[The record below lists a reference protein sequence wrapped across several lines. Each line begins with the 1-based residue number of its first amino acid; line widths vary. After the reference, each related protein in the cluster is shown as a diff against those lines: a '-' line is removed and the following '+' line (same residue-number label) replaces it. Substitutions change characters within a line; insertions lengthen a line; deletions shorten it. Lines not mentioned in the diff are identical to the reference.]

1 MFDFFKKATPKQKKI
16 YISIATAFLAVCL
29 LIELIGMIPG
39 IPFNGWSTILEACG
53 IKQGYLVP
61 EGELEVHFIDVGNA
75 DCILV
80 RQGEHNMLID
90 SGDIGAYHDIV
101 DYLNRHNI
109 EKFDLVIATHPHADH
124 IGEMADIIKEF
135 PIDRFVMSYMPTG
148 KEPTTNVYLS
158 MLEAL
163 DERNVPVDEAQPGKI
178 YTLGTAQLQILSPL
192 SEDSDE
198 NAMSVVTRL
207 TFGDR
212 AFLFTGDAEE
222 EVEREIMTRGFD
234 VKADVL
240 KAGHHGS
247 KTSSSDPFVRA
258 VAPSYAVITC
268 GEGNSYKHPHDEAL
282 ERLEDVGATCY
293 RADLCGDIVFTV
305 DEDGAITVETQK
317 GD

>member
-1 MFDFFKKATPKQKKI
+1 MFDFFKKATAKQKKI
-16 YISIATAFLAVCL
+16 YIAIAACLLAVCL

-39 IPFNGWSTILEACG
+39 IPFNGWSTIFEACG

-101 DYLNRHNI
+101 DYLGRHNI
-109 EKFDLVIATHPHADH
+109 DKFDLVIATHPHADH
-124 IGEMADIIKEF
+124 IGEMADIINAY
-135 PIDRFVMSYMPTG
+135 PIDRFVMAYMPQG

-163 DERNVPVDEAQPGKI
+163 DTHNVLVDEAEPEKT

-207 TFGDR
+207 TFGER

-222 EVEREIMTRGFD
+222 GVEREILTRGFN

-258 VAPSYAVITC
+258 VAPAYAVITC
-268 GEGNSYKHPHDEAL
+268 GEGNSYQHPHDEAL
-282 ERLEDVGATCY
+282 DRLAAVGATCY

-305 DEDGAITVETQK
+305 DENGAITVETQK

>member
-16 YISIATAFLAVCL
+16 YISIATVFLAVCL

-90 SGDIGAYHDIV
+90 SGDVGAYNDIV
-101 DYLNRHNI
+101 DYLNRHNVK
-109 EKFDLVIATHPHADH
+109 KFDLVIATHPHADH
-124 IGEMADIIKEF
+124 IGEMADIIQNF

-163 DERNVPVDEAQPGKI
+163 DERNVPVDEAQPGKT
-178 YTLGTAQLQILSPL
+178 YTLGTARLQILAPI
-192 SEDSDE
+192 SESSDP

-222 EVEREIMTRGFD
+222 EVEREILTRGFD

-268 GEGNSYKHPHDEAL
+268 GEGNSYQHPHDEAL

-305 DEDGAITVETQK
+305 NEDGAITVETQK

>member
-1 MFDFFKKATPKQKKI
+1 MFDFFKKATKKQKKV
-16 YISIATAFLAVCL
+16 YITIAACLLAVIL
-29 LIELIGMIPG
+29 LVELVGMIPG

-53 IKQGYLVP
+53 LKQGYLVP

-90 SGDIGAYHDIV
+90 AGDIGAYHDIM

-109 EKFDLVIATHPHADH
+109 KKFDLVIATHPHADH
-124 IGEMADIIKEF
+124 IGEMADIIKTI
-135 PIDRFVMSYMPTG
+135 PIDRFVMSYMPEG
-148 KEPTTNVYLS
+148 KEPTTKVYLS

-163 DERNVPVDEAQPGKI
+163 DEQNVPVEEAVPGET
-178 YTLGTAQLQILSPL
+178 YTLGTAQLQILAPL

-207 TFGDR
+207 TFGHR
-212 AFLFTGDAEE
+212 TFLFTGDAEE
-222 EVEREIMTRGFD
+222 EVEREILTHGFD

-247 KTSSSDPFVRA
+247 DTSSSEAFLRA
-258 VAPSYAVITC
+258 VAPEYAVITC
-268 GEGNSYKHPHDEAL
+268 GEGNSYGHPHDEAL
-282 ERLEDVGATCY
+282 ERLEGVGAVCY
-293 RADLCGDIVFTV
+293 RADMYGDIVFTT
-305 DEDGAITVETQK
+305 DGESLTVETQK

>member
-1 MFDFFKKATPKQKKI
+1 MFDFFKKATKAQKKV
-16 YISIATAFLAVCL
+16 YVTIAVCLVAVCL

-53 IKQGYLVP
+53 LKQRYLIP

-90 SGDIGAYHDIV
+90 SGDIGAYQDIV
-101 DYLNRHNI
+101 DYLDRHGI
-109 EKFDLVIATHPHADH
+109 KKFDLVIATHPHADH
-124 IGEMADIIKEF
+124 IGEMADIIKAF
-135 PIDRFVMSYMPTG
+135 PIDRFVMSYMPEG

-163 DERNVPVDEAQPGKI
+163 DERNVPIDEAVPGAT
-178 YTLGTAQLQILSPL
+178 YTLGTAQLQVLAPL
-192 SEDSDE
+192 SEHSDA

-222 EVEREIMTRGFD
+222 EVEREILTRGFE

-247 KTSSSDPFVRA
+247 KTSSSEPFLRKI
-258 VAPSYAVITC
+258 APTYAVITC
-268 GEGNSYKHPHDEAL
+268 GEGNSYQHPHEEVL
-282 ERLEDVGATCY
+282 ERLDDIGATYY

-305 DEDGAITVETQK
+305 KDDGSLTVETQK